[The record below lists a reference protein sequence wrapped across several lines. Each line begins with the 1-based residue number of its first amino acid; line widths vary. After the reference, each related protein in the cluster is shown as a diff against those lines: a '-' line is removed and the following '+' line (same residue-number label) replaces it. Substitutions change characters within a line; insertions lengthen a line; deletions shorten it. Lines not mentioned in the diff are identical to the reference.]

1 MTTSP
6 ETSQRPSAATAQA
19 EIPTGSH
26 ASEAQRDQKETTTA
40 NAPSDP
46 RTGALAGAGHSGLFR
61 LSCRADQCPG
71 TQRFCYHIRRRWLR
85 TLRRRRDRGWNG
97 TTVRLEDE
105 SSYKS
110 ERLRLLY
117 RQFSERDPTQQLIY
131 VASRS
136 APERLHVNFKAA

>member
-61 LSCRADQCPG
+61 QSCRADQCPG
-71 TQRFCYHIRRRWLR
+71 TQRLLLPYSAPLAAYAAAPTGSRLEWN
-85 TLRRRRDRGWNG
+85 NG
-97 TTVRLEDE
+97 TPRKTSRRTRANVFGCSIG
-105 SSYKS
+105 SSAS
-110 ERLRLLY
+110 EIPRG
-117 RQFSERDPTQQLIY
+117 
-131 VASRS
+131 
-136 APERLHVNFKAA
+136 N